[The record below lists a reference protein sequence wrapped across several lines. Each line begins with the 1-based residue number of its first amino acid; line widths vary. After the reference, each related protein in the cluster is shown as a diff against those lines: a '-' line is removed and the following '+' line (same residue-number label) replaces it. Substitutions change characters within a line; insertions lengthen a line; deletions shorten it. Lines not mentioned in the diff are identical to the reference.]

1 MPICIVIHIK
11 ARKERCG
18 GSKVSRIC
26 YLSEDDDIPPHV
38 SGEFARGD
46 FKTLKLQLAAAMPPP
61 TRKHTIFKDNNHVV
75 LEVLFDPGM
84 FGLKG
89 PRNLCRRCYYAD

>member
-1 MPICIVIHIK
+1 VWRLK
-11 ARKERCG
+11 GVAAFA
-18 GSKVSRIC
+18 
-26 YLSEDDDIPPHV
+26 DIPPHV

-46 FKTLKLQLAAAMPPP
+46 FKTSKLQLAAAMPPP
-61 TRKHTIFKDNNHVV
+61 ARKHTIFRDNIHVV

-89 PRNLCRRCYYAD
+89 PRNPCRVLLCPLGLALGV